1 MFLVCLFQ
9 AMALGTFHGL
19 TAKGTTR
26 QQENKKK
33 PKNGKVG
40 EKKKG
45 WWCSENKTKS
55 NSIQAQRNGVEMPK
69 TIKRRTEVGEVGE
82 V

>member
-1 MFLVCLFQ
+1 LFQ

-40 EKKKG
+40 EKRKG
-45 WWCSENKTKS
+45 GGVPKTKPKATAFKP
-55 NSIQAQRNGVEMPK
+55 NEMGWK
-69 TIKRRTEVGEVGE
+69 CQKQ
-82 V
+82 